1 MKSGVR
7 TIIGLTMVLMLL
19 GFTGCGDKK
28 ESGGKKELV
37 ILATDS
43 MENLL
48 EEFIVEYNKQSEEYY
63 ITYEDFGW
71 KPGGPEVLSDKINA
85 KIVSEHCPDVVLINY
100 NLFQVYM
107 DAEALEDL
115 TPYVENSKSIATEA
129 FKEPVIKA
137 FEKNN
142 ALYGIPRNFSV
153 TGMAGRTDQVGELQ
167 GWNIEEF
174 ITYFEQNPDVV
185 LEWDGDDYGILNF
198 CLRYGLENY
207 VDFEEGKCDF
217 DTEKFKALLT
227 RIKALNREDSYVDNF
242 REHVEDGGKFLLD
255 LPVNSFDDYKRMEAE
270 YQDSLTILGYP
281 GSVGNA
287 NCRLLPENAIGMFAN
302 SKNKEAAWDVIEK
315 YMEFDFGFEEYSF
328 SAIENTFNQQLAL
341 AKEAPEVTEHNELT
355 KEEALTQEQ
364 ELQVLYAIE
373 NAVPDDVIREKIRTM
388 VTEEALH
395 YFLDR
400 KSLEETV
407 DIIQKRVQLYIEEW
421 KL

>member
-7 TIIGLTMVLMLL
+7 IIIGLTMVSMLL
-19 GFTGCGDKK
+19 GFTGCSDKK

-71 KPGGPEVLSDKINA
+71 MPGGPEVLSDKINA

-100 NLFQVYM
+100 NLYQVYM

-115 TPYVENSKSIATEA
+115 TPYVENSKSIAVEA

-142 ALYGIPRNFSV
+142 ALYGIPRNFSI
-153 TGMAGRTDQVGELQ
+153 TGMAGRTEQVGELQ

-207 VDFEEGKCDF
+207 VDFEEGKCYF
-217 DTEKFKALLT
+217 DTEKFKTLLT
-227 RIKALNREDSYVDNF
+227 RIKALNREDSHVDNF

-255 LPVNSFDDYKRMEAE
+255 LSVNSFDEYKRMEAE
-270 YQDSLTILGYP
+270 YQDSFTILGYP

-328 SAIENTFNQQLAL
+328 SAIEKTFNEQLTL
-341 AKEAPEVTEHNELT
+341 AKEEQQVTEHNITT
-355 KEEALTQEQ
+355 KMEALTYEQ
-364 ELQVLYAIE
+364 ELQILRAIE
-373 NAVPDDVIREKIRTM
+373 NAVPDNTVWEDIRYM
-388 VTEEALH
+388 VLDEALH
-395 YFLDR
+395 YYLDK
-400 KSLEETV
+400 KSLEETT
-407 DIIQKRVQLYIEEW
+407 DIIQKRVQLYLEEAA
-421 KL
+421 L